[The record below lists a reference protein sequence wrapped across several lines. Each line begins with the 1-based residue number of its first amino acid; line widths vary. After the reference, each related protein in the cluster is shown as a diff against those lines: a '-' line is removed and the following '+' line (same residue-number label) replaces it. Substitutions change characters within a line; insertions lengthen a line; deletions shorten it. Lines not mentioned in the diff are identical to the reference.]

1 MYTGC
6 MTSKEFF
13 GIVSRNFFTPIVF
26 AVYGLALILL
36 LLGETRDAYFV
47 SFVITVNF
55 TIGVLQEVRA
65 RLALRKLE
73 LLSAPRAH
81 RILPDGRTEDIL
93 YTELVVKDE
102 ILLSSGDEIPA
113 DATLLSSKG
122 LEVDE
127 SILTGESAAVEKSAG
142 DTVLAA
148 STVTAGSARAR
159 VVAVGEATKA
169 GQMTSKLK
177 EYIPETTP
185 LQKRINFAISAL
197 TYGAIG
203 LSLLVVIVYAA
214 MGESLVRIFKT
225 VTSGSVVIIPEGL
238 LLASTLLL
246 AYGSLKLAAAQVLP
260 QKLTAIEA
268 MALLNVLCTDKTGTL
283 TEPEVVFDTFI
294 AFNDKDDSVY
304 YRELIG
310 IAAQETSGGNATGDA
325 IMAAFKA
332 PQSYTASDILAFS
345 SERKMSGVRAQ
356 FGSHAPQVLF
366 MGAPEFVGKLVTL
379 SDDQM
384 AQIARLTAQ
393 GKRVLLVATAHDKN
407 TPLKVLAQQAKGIRP
422 LGVIVLRNDLRD
434 GVVSTV
440 DFLQKR
446 GVSIRVISGDNP
458 NTVQYIAEQAGI
470 VNADRVVTGAELA
483 EMNDEEWYKTV
494 YRTTIF
500 ARVLPEQKERL
511 IQTFQ
516 DQHKFV
522 GMVGDGVNDALAL
535 KKADL
540 GVAMYSGAAASR
552 RVADIV
558 LMNNSFNALPVGMRL
573 GNRIMQAIEIIST
586 LFFHKII
593 YGILLLLATMA
604 IGIVYPFEPRHI
616 TFMNIFLVTM
626 PTIMWT
632 MFPPKPKYR
641 VNPQDFWKDTL
652 LAVLPISLIS
662 GATVTFSYWYMS
674 TIGSADHKSVATTT
688 VIIATFFGTYLV
700 FLMPRLLRISYDI
713 WAKVARTLYVIAAI
727 IVATVAFGFGFTRD
741 FFDFTRP
748 AFGDLLPVSLVVL
761 LAAFLQW
768 HVANVAGRRI
778 AKRESDIEVA

>member
-1 MYTGC
+1 

-13 GIVSRNFFTPIVF
+13 GIVTRNFFTPIII
-26 AVYGLALILL
+26 AVYSLVIGLL

-55 TIGVLQEVRA
+55 AIGVIQEVRA

-73 LLSAPRAH
+73 LMSAPRAH
-81 RILPDGRTEDIL
+81 RILPSGRTEDIL
-93 YTELVVKDE
+93 YTELKSSEE
-102 ILLSSGDEIPA
+102 ILLSNGDEVPA
-113 DATLLSSKG
+113 DVVLISSKG

-127 SILTGESAAVEKSAG
+127 SMLTGESAAVEKSGG
-142 DTVLAA
+142 DKVFA
-148 STVTAGSARAR
+148 SSVVVAGSARAR
-159 VVAVGEATKA
+159 VESVGDDTKA
-169 GQMTSKLK
+169 GQMSSRLK
-177 EYIPETTP
+177 EYIPAATP

-197 TYGAIG
+197 TYGAIF
-203 LSLLVVIVYAA
+203 LSILVIVVYTA

-225 VTSGSVVIIPEGL
+225 VTAGSVTIIPEGL

-283 TEPEVVFDTFI
+283 TEPEVVFDSFI
-294 AFNDKDDSVY
+294 AFSDKDDSAY
-304 YRELIG
+304 FREMIG
-310 IAAQETSGGNATGDA
+310 ISAQETSGGNATGDA
-325 IMAAFKA
+325 IIAAFKA
-332 PQSYTASDILAFS
+332 PEDYEVQEIMAFS
-345 SERKMSGVRAQ
+345 SERKMSGVRAK
-356 FGSHAPQVLF
+356 FGLYSPQVIF
-366 MGAPEFVGKLVTL
+366 MGAPEFVGKMVKLTKKQN
-379 SDDQM
+379 DDIKDL
-384 AQIARLTAQ
+384 AKQ
-393 GKRVLLVATAHDKN
+393 GKRVLLAATSSDKD
-407 TPLKVLAQQAKGIRP
+407 TELKELVKNPQGVRA
-422 LGVIVLRNDLRD
+422 LGLVILRNDLRE
-434 GVVSTV
+434 GVVDTV

-458 NTVQYIAEQAGI
+458 NTVSYIANKAGI
-470 VNADRVVTGAELA
+470 VDADRIITGAQLA
-483 EMNDEEWYKTV
+483 EMDDDQWYKTV

-511 IQTFQ
+511 IKTFQ

-535 KKADL
+535 KQADL

-558 LMNNSFNALPVGMRL
+558 LLNNSFNALPVGMRL
-573 GNRIMQAIEIIST
+573 GNRIMQAIEIIAT

-593 YGILLLLATMA
+593 YGIFLLLATMA
-604 IGIVYPFEPRHI
+604 IGIVYPFEPRHV

-632 MFPPKPKYR
+632 LFPPKPKYR

-662 GATVTFSYWYMS
+662 GITVTLSYWYMNM
-674 TIGSADHKSVATTT
+674 IGNADHKSVATTT

-700 FLMPRLLRISYDI
+700 FLMSRMLRVTYDV
-713 WAKVARTLYVIAAI
+713 WAKIARTLYIIAAVV
-727 IVATVAFGFGFTRD
+727 VASVAFGFGFTRD

-748 AFGDLLPVSLVVL
+748 SFIDLLPLSIVIV
-761 LAAFLQW
+761 LAAILQW
-768 HVANVAGRRI
+768 KLANNAGRRI
-778 AKRESDIEVA
+778 AKRESTAETI

>member
-1 MYTGC
+1 

-13 GIVSRNFFTPIVF
+13 GIVTRNFFTPIII
-26 AVYGLALILL
+26 AVYSLVIGLL

-55 TIGVLQEVRA
+55 AIGVIQEVRA

-73 LLSAPRAH
+73 LMSAPRAH
-81 RILPDGRTEDIL
+81 RILPSGRTEDIL
-93 YTELVVKDE
+93 YTELKSSEE
-102 ILLSSGDEIPA
+102 ILLSNGDEVPA
-113 DATLLSSKG
+113 DVVLISSKG

-127 SILTGESAAVEKSAG
+127 SMLTGESVAVEKSGG
-142 DTVLAA
+142 DKVFA
-148 STVTAGSARAR
+148 SSVVVAGSARAR
-159 VVAVGEATKA
+159 VESVGDDTKA
-169 GQMTSKLK
+169 GQMSSRLK
-177 EYIPETTP
+177 EYIPAATP

-197 TYGAIG
+197 TYGAIF
-203 LSLLVVIVYAA
+203 LSILVIVVYTA

-225 VTSGSVVIIPEGL
+225 VTAGSVTIIPEGL

-283 TEPEVVFDTFI
+283 TEPEVVFDSFI
-294 AFNDKDDSVY
+294 AFSDKDDSAY
-304 YRELIG
+304 FREMIG
-310 IAAQETSGGNATGDA
+310 ISAQETSGGNATGDA
-325 IMAAFKA
+325 IIAAFKA
-332 PQSYTASDILAFS
+332 PEDYEVQEIMAFS
-345 SERKMSGVRAQ
+345 SERKMSGVRAK
-356 FGSHAPQVLF
+356 FGSYSPQVIF
-366 MGAPEFVGKLVTL
+366 MGAPEFVGKMVKLTKKQ
-379 SDDQM
+379 DDDIKDL
-384 AQIARLTAQ
+384 AKQ
-393 GKRVLLVATAHDKN
+393 GKRVLLAATSSDKD
-407 TPLKVLAQQAKGIRP
+407 TELKELVKNPKGVRA
-422 LGVIVLRNDLRD
+422 LGLVILRNDLRE
-434 GVVSTV
+434 GVVDTV

-458 NTVQYIAEQAGI
+458 NTVSYIANKAGI
-470 VNADRVVTGAELA
+470 VDADRIITGAQLA
-483 EMNDEEWYKTV
+483 EMDDDQWYKTV

-511 IQTFQ
+511 IKTFQ

-535 KKADL
+535 KQADL

-558 LMNNSFNALPVGMRL
+558 LLNNSFNALPVGMRL
-573 GNRIMQAIEIIST
+573 GNRIMQAIEIIAT

-593 YGILLLLATMA
+593 YGIFLLLATMA
-604 IGIVYPFEPRHI
+604 IGIVYPFEPRHV

-632 MFPPKPKYR
+632 LFPPKPKYR

-662 GATVTFSYWYMS
+662 GITVTLSYWYMNM
-674 TIGSADHKSVATTT
+674 IGNANHKSIATTT

-700 FLMPRLLRISYDI
+700 FLMSRMLRVTYDV
-713 WAKVARTLYVIAAI
+713 WAKIARTLYIIAAVV
-727 IVATVAFGFGFTRD
+727 VASVAFGFGFTRD

-748 AFGDLLPVSLVVL
+748 SFIDLLPLSIVIV
-761 LAAFLQW
+761 LAAILQW
-768 HVANVAGRRI
+768 KLANNAGRRI
-778 AKRESDIEVA
+778 AKRESTAETI